1 MGPSIPTPD
10 PAVVRAHLA
19 RRVHVVAGK
28 GGVGRT
34 TIAAGLAHKLARAGY
49 RTLLLEVDAP
59 DDAARAMGVQ
69 PAVDSPREAF
79 NNLWLCR
86 MTPTGSM
93 KEYALLVLKFKALY
107 NLVFE
112 NRLVKYLLRSIPSLG
127 EFTMSGKAWYHAE
140 ERREDGALKYER
152 IVIDA
157 PATGHAITFL
167 SVARTVANVAP
178 KGVMRDFAEKMAALL
193 ESPNDAC
200 LHVVCLPEE
209 MPVNEGLDVLKMG
222 VERVRMRPG
231 LGFVNRVLEE
241 RFDAEALE
249 VIARLPE
256 AMAPFASV
264 AQLRSDRERW
274 QSEHAERFAEDSA
287 LPTLVVPDVAQT
299 TPDGRFDLD
308 TVVSIL
314 DEAAG
319 ESPTQEAQGG

>member
-10 PAVVRAHLA
+10 PAVVRALLS

-34 TIAAGLAHKLARAGY
+34 TIAAALAHELARQGH

-79 NNLWLCR
+79 NHLWLCR
-86 MTPTGSM
+86 MTPAGSM

-127 EFTMSGKAWYHAE
+127 EFTMVGKAWYHAE
-140 ERREDGALKYER
+140 EKLEDGAPKYER

-167 SVARTVANVAP
+167 SVARTVANVVPA
-178 KGVMRDFAEKMAALL
+178 GVMRDFAEKMAALL
-193 ESPNDAC
+193 ESKDDAC
-200 LHVVCLPEE
+200 LHVVALPEE
-209 MPVNEGLDVLKMG
+209 MPVNEGLDVLRMG
-222 VERVRMRPG
+222 KERVRMAPG
-231 LGFVNRVLEE
+231 LGFVNRVLEQ
-241 RFDAEALE
+241 RFDAAALE
-249 VIARLPE
+249 VVDKLPE
-256 AMAPFASV
+256 AFAPFAEV
-264 AQLRSDRERW
+264 AKLRRDREHW
-274 QSEHAERFAEDSA
+274 QSEHAERFARDSG
-287 LPTLVVPDVAQT
+287 LPTLVIWESNTP

-308 TVVSIL
+308 LVVDAI
-314 DEAAG
+314 DAAAEI
-319 ESPTQEAQGG
+319 ESREAQGG

>member
-10 PAVVRAHLA
+10 ADVVRALLS

-34 TIAAGLAHKLARAGY
+34 TIAAALAHKLAREGH

-69 PAVDSPREAF
+69 PAVDTPREAF

-86 MTPTGSM
+86 LTPTGSM

-127 EFTMSGKAWYHAE
+127 EFTMVGKTWYHSE
-140 ERREDGALKYER
+140 ERREDGAPKYER

-167 SVARTVANVAP
+167 SVARTVATVVPA
-178 KGVMRDFAEKMAALL
+178 GIMRDFAEKMAALV
-193 ESPNDAC
+193 ESKDDAC
-200 LHVVCLPEE
+200 LHVVALPEE
-209 MPVNEGLDVLKMG
+209 MPVNEGLDVLRMCT
-222 VERVRMRPG
+222 ERVRMAPG
-231 LGFVNRVLEE
+231 LGFVNRMLEE
-241 RFDAEALE
+241 RFDAAALE
-249 VIARLPE
+249 IVERLPE
-256 AMAPFASV
+256 AFAPYVEV
-264 AQLRSDRERW
+264 AKLRSDREHW
-274 QSEHAERFAEDSA
+274 QSEHAERFARESA
-287 LPTLVVPDVAQT
+287 LPTIVVPESPSP
-299 TPDGRFDLD
+299 TPDGRFDLEI
-308 TVVSIL
+308 VVDLL
-314 DEAAG
+314 DAAAHTEAK
-319 ESPTQEAQGG
+319 EARGG